1 MFSTGSFI
9 LHTTNKNSTKHKLE
23 ACKLRVIHSKNYFGF
38 LYDVIER
45 WIEINQ
51 SVKYCGTDMLFFC

>member
-1 MFSTGSFI
+1 MISLLQFGD
-9 LHTTNKNSTKHKLE
+9 
-23 ACKLRVIHSKNYFGF
+23 GF

-51 SVKYCGTDMLFFC
+51 SVKYCDVLFFAMLPKLIKQYSVIINFFS